1 MYMQSTDKSL
11 YSLSSKEYQYWWINN
26 IKLVLIQEGQTLG
39 INVFCTLTF
48 VKIYKNQFFIPGTTY
63 FSRLKFSHNKQ
74 YNF

>member
-1 MYMQSTDKSL
+1 MQSTDKSL
-11 YSLSSKEYQYWWINN
+11 YSLSTKEYQYWWINN

-48 VKIYKNQFFIPGTTY
+48 VKIYKNQFFIPGMTY